1 MICGTGLPLRLL
13 RNAETQCEKARTFVM
28 KGSSYLTHDLTL
40 SALTVAQGASR
51 TIICFRH

>member
-1 MICGTGLPLRLL
+1 
-13 RNAETQCEKARTFVM
+13 M
-28 KGSSYLTHDLTL
+28 KGSSYLTHDLTEL